1 MHDNINMFY
10 NAPPIIFARA
20 KALRK
25 QMTNAEKKVWEMLR
39 GKQILGLKFRSQHPM
54 YLFIAD
60 FYCHQLKLVIEIDGG
75 IHQQSEQ
82 KEYDINRE
90 EALKRWDV
98 KIVRFTNEEV
108 ERDLKKVKKEII
120 DICQDRITEIRK
132 IVDKK

>member
-1 MHDNINMFY
+1 MSENHDNVY
-10 NAPPIIFARA
+10 KSP
-20 KALRK
+20 
-25 QMTNAEKKVWEMLR
+25 
-39 GKQILGLKFRSQHPM
+39 LGDLGVG
-54 YLFIAD
+54 IEN
-60 FYCHQLKLVIEIDGG
+60 QLKLVIEIDGG
-75 IHQQSEQ
+75 IHQQPEQ